1 MSVKVDLNQL
11 ADALTDYTFAYLV
24 TVDDGYKAHT
34 VAVDPVLADGVID
47 VGPVGG
53 STRRN
58 VTAHSDVTLVW
69 PPAQRGG
76 YTLIVDGKG
85 QPAEADSRVADRA
98 RPRGSASEGS
108 PWGRDEARL
117 QGRLRAARKGLRHE
131 KTRLSA
137 LLGWGAGLFF
147 VD

>member
-24 TVDDGYKAHT
+24 TVDNGYKAHT
-34 VAVDPVLADGVID
+34 VAVDPVFADGVIN

-85 QPAEADSRVADRA
+85 QPPEDDTALQIVPDRA
-98 RPRGSASEGS
+98 VLHRK
-108 PWGRDEARL
+108 
-117 QGRLRAARKGLRHE
+117 AAPGAATKPGCKDDCVPLE
-131 KTRLSA
+131 K
-137 LLGWGAGLFF
+137 
-147 VD
+147 D

>member
-34 VAVDPVLADGVID
+34 VAVDPVFADGMID

-76 YTLIVDGKG
+76 YTLIVDGTG
-85 QPAEADSRVADRA
+85 QPPEDGTALRIVPGRA
-98 RPRGSASEGS
+98 VLHRK
-108 PWGRDEARL
+108 
-117 QGRLRAARKGLRHE
+117 AAPGAAAKPGCKDDCVPLE
-131 KTRLSA
+131 K
-137 LLGWGAGLFF
+137 
-147 VD
+147 D